1 MARHFEHEDAT
12 YGSRAPDAPTVGRGQ
27 PLPRYYGS
35 TSPYAAQ
42 ELSASAVSTGNS
54 NSFDWNDYAIGIAT
68 GLGVAL
74 VLAAALLVGRHQRHR
89 PQPA

>member
-1 MARHFEHEDAT
+1 MPPIPRY
-12 YGSRAPDAPTVGRGQ
+12 YGSRAAYAATVGREQ
-27 PLPRYYGS
+27 LLPRYYGS

-42 ELSASAVSTGNS
+42 ELSAKAVSTGNS

-74 VLAAALLVGRHQRHR
+74 VLAAGLLIGRHQRHR